1 VPESKIPP
9 RRPRLPSALIFFA
22 VLMAVLIVSTPVV
35 GRLPVDRGIL
45 VTEFL
50 LILLPCGVF
59 LAMRR
64 ADPVRR
70 LGLAPISPKTAV
82 ASVLMALA
90 GIPLTGELVAIQNE
104 FVPVPPAYLDLLRA
118 LFTITGEMSIPW
130 AILVFAVTP
139 AICEEVLFRGIL
151 LRSALERMPPPA
163 AIGLTALFF
172 GLFHLDPYRLVGTA
186 VLGVILGYLAHRT
199 GSLFA
204 PMLYHVTNNLI
215 ILLVMNL
222 AALNDV
228 PWLAEDAHAPLPALG
243 IFLLIFVHGVR
254 LLPPRGAREGPESR
268 NIPGDR
274 S

>member
-1 VPESKIPP
+1 
-9 RRPRLPSALIFFA
+9 
-22 VLMAVLIVSTPVV
+22 MTVLIVSTPFV
-35 GRLPVDRGIL
+35 GRLPVDQGIL
-45 VTEFL
+45 VQEFL
-50 LILLPCGVF
+50 LILLPCAVF
-59 LAMRR
+59 LALSR
-64 ADPVRR
+64 ADPIRR
-70 LGLAPISPKTAV
+70 LGLAPVSPKTAV

-90 GIPLTGELVAIQNE
+90 GIPLTGELVALQNE
-104 FVPVPPAYLDLLRA
+104 IVPIPGAYLELLRA
-118 LFTITGEMSIPW
+118 LFTITGEMSIAW
-130 AILVFAVTP
+130 AILVFALAP

-151 LRSALERMPPPA
+151 LRSALERMRPAA

-172 GLFHLDPYRLVGTA
+172 GLFHLDPYRLIGTA

-204 PMLYHVTNNLI
+204 PMIYHATNNLV

-228 PWLAEDAHAPLPALG
+228 PWLAEEAHAPLPALA
-243 IFLLIFVHGVR
+243 ILLILFVHSVR
-254 LLPPRGAREGPESR
+254 LLPRREDTEPR